1 MNEVRNQAM
10 RGDPAQYGVLRQY
23 LPVLEEE
30 VVVLLASSNPSTPH
44 GIVRNAVRSA
54 LLEQRDAF
62 EDDD

>member
-10 RGDPAQYGVLRQY
+10 DGDPAQYGVLHEYR
-23 LPVLEEE
+23 LALEAE
-30 VVVLLASSNPSTPH
+30 PTR

-62 EDDD
+62 EDDDEDF

>member
-23 LPVLEEE
+23 LPVLEAE
-30 VVVLLASSNPSTPH
+30 PTR

-54 LLEQRDAF
+54 LQEQRDAYENEDQD
-62 EDDD
+62 EDD